1 MTTPTSDNLLIVD
14 DEAPH
19 LKALCETL
27 SAQGYLTTGFTS
39 PKDALSALRKQPF
52 DLVLT
57 DLMMPEMDGIAFL
70 KAALEINPDIVGIV
84 MTGHG
89 TIDTAVSAM
98 KLGALDYILKPFKL
112 SVILPVLS
120 RALVVRRLRLENAV
134 LQQRLQARTLELEAA
149 NKELESFSYSVSHD
163 LRAPLRTIDGF
174 THALIEDLGEN
185 LAPPQR
191 TCADHIR
198 SGVARMNA
206 LIDDLLRLARTT
218 QSEVHGCP
226 LDLSK
231 LARDIAEK
239 LQAGDKTRNAEWII
253 APNLTAT
260 ADRGLLHV
268 ALENLLSNAWKY
280 TAKVP
285 LARIAIGAEMQ
296 PDGTPMFYVRDNGAG
311 FDMKYADKLFG
322 TFQRL
327 HSERDFPGTGVG
339 LATVQRIIHKHG
351 GRIWAQAA
359 PDEGATFYFTL
370 PSATG
375 HATSV
380 SADTR

>member
-1 MTTPTSDNLLIVD
+1 MTTPISDSLLIVD

-39 PKDALSALRKQPF
+39 PKDALNALRNQPF

-70 KAALEINPDIVGIV
+70 KDALE
-84 MTGHG
+84 
-89 TIDTAVSAM
+89 IDTAVSAM

-120 RALVVRRLRLENAV
+120 RALVVRRLRLENTV
-134 LQQRLQARTLELEAA
+134 LQQRLQARTMELEAA

-174 THALIEDLGEN
+174 TNALIEDLGDS

-239 LQAGDKTRNAEWII
+239 LRAGDKTRNAEWII

-285 LARIAIGAEMQ
+285 LARIEIGAEMQ
-296 PDGTPMFYVRDNGAG
+296 PDGTPTFYVRDNGAG

-359 PDEGATFYFTL
+359 PDEGAAFYFTL
-370 PSATG
+370 PSAIG